1 MKRYKYQ
8 GMVTLDPQPDDGGR
22 DGLMAGSGSRMVV
35 RAQHRKTHA
44 SRFFSA
50 LVSAS
55 ADGWPPLDSQVTVTM
70 VVLGD
75 DTGDYLAPGEDFS
88 LWRGG
93 EVGHGVITRRIFV

>member
-8 GMVTLDPQPDDGGR
+8 GMVTLDSPRDRGQDG
-22 DGLMAGSGSRMVV
+22 MMTGSGSRMVV
-35 RAQHRKTHA
+35 RAHHRETHA

-55 ADGWPPLDSQVTVTM
+55 ADGLPPVDSQVTVTM

-75 DTGDYLAPGEDFS
+75 DTGDYLAPGDDFS